1 MNNTIRV
8 VLADDHVFVR
18 DGIKSL
24 LENEANIEVVGEATD
39 GLEALKMVE
48 TTHPDLLI
56 LDIRMP
62 NLTGIEVV
70 EKLRS
75 QNNLVKIV
83 MLSMHE
89 SEEYVLKSIKAGA
102 DGYLLK
108 GSSKEEFLK
117 ALHTVS
123 NGGKYFSGDIS
134 SILIGQLTH
143 PTAVQETKPAQ
154 EDELMITKREK
165 EILKLL
171 LSGKG
176 NKEIAEALDIPID
189 FLADSL
195 DIDERSRYELEDNV
209 KLIVIKTPAEN
220 NSFNDSDAF
229 YITIPICII
238 LTHNQIVT
246 VNSFDNGAIKKF
258 LNTFQ
263 NRHPDKRNMMV
274 LKVSRLQAIMWI
286 GWQSLTNFS
295 LPVDYLRSVPIF

>member
-1 MNNTIRV
+1 MSNPIRV

-39 GLEALKMVE
+39 GLEALKSVE
-48 TTHPDLLI
+48 INQPNLLI

-62 NLTGIEVV
+62 NMTGIEVV

-117 ALHTVS
+117 ALNTVAE
-123 NGGKYFSGDIS
+123 GGKYFSGDIS
-134 SILIGQLTH
+134 SILISQLTLAN
-143 PTAVQETKPAQ
+143 TVADTKPRID
-154 EDELMITKREK
+154 DEMMITKREK
-165 EILKLL
+165 EILTLL

-176 NKEIAEALDIPID
+176 NKEIAEALDI
-189 FLADSL
+189 SK
-195 DIDERSRYELEDNV
+195 R
-209 KLIVIKTPAEN
+209 TAEVHR
-220 NSFNDSDAF
+220 FN
-229 YITIPICII
+229 
-238 LTHNQIVT
+238 LM
-246 VNSFDNGAIKKF
+246 KK
-258 LNTFQ
+258 
-263 NRHPDKRNMMV
+263 
-274 LKVSRLQAIMWI
+274 LKVKNLIELSNKA
-286 GWQSLTNFS
+286 TEFS
-295 LPVDYLRSVPIF
+295 LL

>member
-1 MNNTIRV
+1 MSNTIRV

-39 GLEALKMVE
+39 GLEALKTVE
-48 TTHPDLLI
+48 INKPDLLI

-62 NLTGIEVV
+62 NMTGIEVV

-75 QNNLVKIV
+75 ENNMVKIV

-89 SEEYVLKSIKAGA
+89 SEEYVLKSIRAGA

-117 ALHTVS
+117 ALHTVA

-134 SILIGQLTH
+134 SILINQLSNPVASIEPKQTLEEE
-143 PTAVQETKPAQ
+143 Q
-154 EDELMITKREK
+154 LITKREK

-176 NKEIAEALDIPID
+176 NKEIAEALDI
-189 FLADSL
+189 SK
-195 DIDERSRYELEDNV
+195 R
-209 KLIVIKTPAEN
+209 TAEVHR
-220 NSFNDSDAF
+220 FN
-229 YITIPICII
+229 
-238 LTHNQIVT
+238 LM
-246 VNSFDNGAIKKF
+246 KK
-258 LNTFQ
+258 
-263 NRHPDKRNMMV
+263 
-274 LKVSRLQAIMWI
+274 LKVKNLMELSNKATEY
-286 GWQSLTNFS
+286 SL
-295 LPVDYLRSVPIF
+295 I

>member
-1 MNNTIRV
+1 MSNPIRV

-39 GLEALKMVE
+39 GLEALKSVE
-48 TTHPDLLI
+48 INQPNLLI

-62 NLTGIEVV
+62 NMTGIEVV

-117 ALHTVS
+117 ALNTVAE
-123 NGGKYFSGDIS
+123 GGKYFSGDIS
-134 SILIGQLTH
+134 SILISQLTL
-143 PTAVQETKPAQ
+143 PNTVADTKPRIN
-154 EDELMITKREK
+154 DEMMITKREK
-165 EILKLL
+165 EILTLL

-176 NKEIAEALDIPID
+176 NKEIAEALDI
-189 FLADSL
+189 SK
-195 DIDERSRYELEDNV
+195 R
-209 KLIVIKTPAEN
+209 TAEVHR
-220 NSFNDSDAF
+220 FN
-229 YITIPICII
+229 
-238 LTHNQIVT
+238 LM
-246 VNSFDNGAIKKF
+246 KK
-258 LNTFQ
+258 
-263 NRHPDKRNMMV
+263 
-274 LKVSRLQAIMWI
+274 LKVKNLIELSNKA
-286 GWQSLTNFS
+286 TEFS
-295 LPVDYLRSVPIF
+295 LL

>member
-1 MNNTIRV
+1 MNTIIRV
-8 VLADDHVFVR
+8 ALADDHVFVR

-39 GLEALKMVE
+39 GLEALKIVE
-48 TTHPDLLI
+48 SCKPDLLI

-62 NLTGIEVV
+62 NMTGIEVV

-108 GSSKEEFLK
+108 ESSKEEFLK
-117 ALHTVS
+117 ALHTIA

-134 SILIGQLTH
+134 SILIGQLTNSNS
-143 PTAVQETKPAQ
+143 VQEPKQ
-154 EDELMITKREK
+154 MSDEEQLITKRER

-176 NKEIAEALDIPID
+176 NKEIAEALDI
-189 FLADSL
+189 SK
-195 DIDERSRYELEDNV
+195 R
-209 KLIVIKTPAEN
+209 TAEVHR
-220 NSFNDSDAF
+220 FN
-229 YITIPICII
+229 
-238 LTHNQIVT
+238 LM
-246 VNSFDNGAIKKF
+246 KK
-258 LNTFQ
+258 
-263 NRHPDKRNMMV
+263 
-274 LKVSRLQAIMWI
+274 LKVKNLMELSNKATEY
-286 GWQSLTNFS
+286 SL
-295 LPVDYLRSVPIF
+295 L

>member
-1 MNNTIRV
+1 MSNTIRV

-39 GLEALKMVE
+39 GLEALKIVDIVK
-48 TTHPDLLI
+48 PDLLI

-62 NLTGIEVV
+62 NMTGIEVV

-75 QNNLVKIV
+75 QNNTVKIV

-117 ALHTVS
+117 AVHAVA

-134 SILIGQLTH
+134 SILIGQLSN
-143 PTAVQETKPAQ
+143 PSTAMETKQPL
-154 EDELMITKREK
+154 DEEQLITKREK

-176 NKEIAEALDIPID
+176 NKEIAEALDI
-189 FLADSL
+189 SK
-195 DIDERSRYELEDNV
+195 R
-209 KLIVIKTPAEN
+209 TAEVHR
-220 NSFNDSDAF
+220 FN
-229 YITIPICII
+229 
-238 LTHNQIVT
+238 LM
-246 VNSFDNGAIKKF
+246 KK
-258 LNTFQ
+258 
-263 NRHPDKRNMMV
+263 
-274 LKVSRLQAIMWI
+274 LKVKNLMELSNKAAEY
-286 GWQSLTNFS
+286 SL
-295 LPVDYLRSVPIF
+295 L

>member
-1 MNNTIRV
+1 MSNTIRV

-39 GLEALKMVE
+39 GLEALKIVE
-48 TTHPDLLI
+48 INKPDLLI

-62 NLTGIEVV
+62 NMTGIEVV

-75 QNNLVKIV
+75 ENNMVKIV

-89 SEEYVLKSIKAGA
+89 SEEYVLKSIRAGA

-117 ALHTVS
+117 ALHTVA

-134 SILIGQLTH
+134 SILINQLSNPVALT
-143 PTAVQETKPAQ
+143 ETKQ
-154 EDELMITKREK
+154 TLEEEQLITKREK

-176 NKEIAEALDIPID
+176 NKEIAEALDI
-189 FLADSL
+189 SK
-195 DIDERSRYELEDNV
+195 R
-209 KLIVIKTPAEN
+209 TAEVHR
-220 NSFNDSDAF
+220 FN
-229 YITIPICII
+229 
-238 LTHNQIVT
+238 LM
-246 VNSFDNGAIKKF
+246 KK
-258 LNTFQ
+258 
-263 NRHPDKRNMMV
+263 
-274 LKVSRLQAIMWI
+274 LKVKNLMELSNKATEY
-286 GWQSLTNFS
+286 SL
-295 LPVDYLRSVPIF
+295 I

>member
-1 MNNTIRV
+1 MSNPIRV

-39 GLEALKMVE
+39 GLEALKSVE
-48 TTHPDLLI
+48 INQPDLLI

-123 NGGKYFSGDIS
+123 DGGKYFSGDIS

-143 PTAVQETKPAQ
+143 PTTFSETKQ
-154 EDELMITKREK
+154 LISDEMMITKREK
-165 EILKLL
+165 EILTLL

-176 NKEIAEALDIPID
+176 NKEIAEALDI
-189 FLADSL
+189 SK
-195 DIDERSRYELEDNV
+195 R
-209 KLIVIKTPAEN
+209 TAEVHR
-220 NSFNDSDAF
+220 FN
-229 YITIPICII
+229 
-238 LTHNQIVT
+238 LM
-246 VNSFDNGAIKKF
+246 KK
-258 LNTFQ
+258 
-263 NRHPDKRNMMV
+263 
-274 LKVSRLQAIMWI
+274 LKVKNLIELSNKATEY
-286 GWQSLTNFS
+286 SL
-295 LPVDYLRSVPIF
+295 L

>member
-1 MNNTIRV
+1 MNNPIRV

-24 LENEANIEVVGEATD
+24 LENEANITVVGEATD

-48 TTHPDLLI
+48 IHQPDLMI

-62 NLTGIEVV
+62 NMTGIEVV

-75 QNNLVKIV
+75 QSNQVKIV

-123 NGGKYFSGDIS
+123 DGGKYFSGDIS
-134 SILIGQLTH
+134 SILIGQLTN
-143 PTAVQETKPAQ
+143 PSPSPEVKLAVNE
-154 EDELMITKREK
+154 EMMITKREK
-165 EILKLL
+165 EILSLL

-176 NKEIAEALDIPID
+176 NKEIAEVLDI
-189 FLADSL
+189 SK
-195 DIDERSRYELEDNV
+195 R
-209 KLIVIKTPAEN
+209 TAEVHR
-220 NSFNDSDAF
+220 FN
-229 YITIPICII
+229 
-238 LTHNQIVT
+238 LM
-246 VNSFDNGAIKKF
+246 KK
-258 LNTFQ
+258 
-263 NRHPDKRNMMV
+263 
-274 LKVSRLQAIMWI
+274 LKVKNLMELSNKATEY
-286 GWQSLTNFS
+286 SL
-295 LPVDYLRSVPIF
+295 L

>member
-1 MNNTIRV
+1 MSNPIRV

-39 GLEALKMVE
+39 GLEALKSVE
-48 TTHPDLLI
+48 INQPDLLI

-123 NGGKYFSGDIS
+123 EGGKYFSGDIS

-143 PTAVQETKPAQ
+143 PTTFSETKQ
-154 EDELMITKREK
+154 LISDEMMITKREK
-165 EILKLL
+165 EILTLL

-176 NKEIAEALDIPID
+176 NKEIAEALDI
-189 FLADSL
+189 SK
-195 DIDERSRYELEDNV
+195 R
-209 KLIVIKTPAEN
+209 TAEVHR
-220 NSFNDSDAF
+220 FN
-229 YITIPICII
+229 
-238 LTHNQIVT
+238 LM
-246 VNSFDNGAIKKF
+246 KK
-258 LNTFQ
+258 
-263 NRHPDKRNMMV
+263 
-274 LKVSRLQAIMWI
+274 LKVKNLIELSNKATEY
-286 GWQSLTNFS
+286 SL
-295 LPVDYLRSVPIF
+295 I